1 MPRISRD
8 RIGEDVRTALIV
20 IMENDYSLR
29 SRDVFREV
37 SNR

>member
-8 RIGEDVRTALIV
+8 RIGEYVRTALLV
-20 IMENDYSLR
+20 IMDNDDSLR
-29 SRDVFREV
+29 SRDVFREF

>member
-1 MPRISRD
+1 MPRISRE
-8 RIGEDVRTALIV
+8 RIGEYVRTALLV
-20 IMENDYSLR
+20 TMENDDSLR

>member
-8 RIGEDVRTALIV
+8 RIGEYVRTALLV
-20 IMENDYSLR
+20 IMENNDSLR
-29 SRDVFREV
+29 SLDVFREV